1 MGTPPEGPLTDT
13 YEYMDTVQDDDEDAE
28 ESEEEETEEEIE
40 DVYDGETGDKY
51 VGDENV
57 EDDVGTPSRKSDQSS
72 TNEREGPSQSRST
85 EASTS
90 IDDLHRSETGI
101 TPINALKL
109 ENGSHLPSPDE
120 LPQKVESLNL
130 SDIKTRVTSDL
141 SKTHS
146 YQQRKY
152 HSKRSTRQ
160 VGRPQ
165 GSKAKQDK
173 KVRLDHSGIWQ

>member
-1 MGTPPEGPLTDT
+1 
-13 YEYMDTVQDDDEDAE
+13 MDIVQDDDAE
-28 ESEEEETEEEIE
+28 ESEGEEEEEEEEEEE
-40 DVYDGETGDKY
+40 DADGKS
-51 VGDENV
+51 V
-57 EDDVGTPSRKSDQSS
+57 EDDVGITRRKTD
-72 TNEREGPSQSRST
+72 EPSQSRST
-85 EASTS
+85 VDNLHFPETTINTLKASDS
-90 IDDLHRSETGI
+90 
-101 TPINALKL
+101 
-109 ENGSHLPSPDE
+109 ENGSHLRSPDV
-120 LPQKVESLNL
+120 LTQKVESLKL

-173 KVRLDHSGIWQ
+173 KVRLDRSRI

>member
-1 MGTPPEGPLTDT
+1 
-13 YEYMDTVQDDDEDAE
+13 MDIVQDDDDDDDAE
-28 ESEEEETEEEIE
+28 ESEGEEEGEEG
-40 DVYDGETGDKY
+40 DADGES
-51 VGDENV
+51 V
-57 EDDVGTPSRKSDQSS
+57 EDDVGIRRRKTD
-72 TNEREGPSQSRST
+72 EPSQSRST
-85 EASTS
+85 ADNLHFPETAINTLKAS
-90 IDDLHRSETGI
+90 D
-101 TPINALKL
+101 P
-109 ENGSHLPSPDE
+109 ENGSHLRSPDE
-120 LPQKVESLNL
+120 LTQKVESLKL

-173 KVRLDHSGIWQ
+173 KVRLDRSGI

>member
-1 MGTPPEGPLTDT
+1 
-13 YEYMDTVQDDDEDAE
+13 MDIVQDDDDAE
-28 ESEEEETEEEIE
+28 ESEGEEEEEEE
-40 DVYDGETGDKY
+40 EEDGES
-51 VGDENV
+51 V
-57 EDDVGTPSRKSDQSS
+57 EDGVGITRRKTD
-72 TNEREGPSQSRST
+72 EPSQSRST
-85 EASTS
+85 VDNLHFPETAINTLKAS
-90 IDDLHRSETGI
+90 D
-101 TPINALKL
+101 P
-109 ENGSHLPSPDE
+109 ENGSHLRSPDE
-120 LPQKVESLNL
+120 LTQKVESLKL

-173 KVRLDHSGIWQ
+173 KVRLDRSGM

>member
-1 MGTPPEGPLTDT
+1 
-13 YEYMDTVQDDDEDAE
+13 MDIVQDDDDPE
-28 ESEEEETEEEIE
+28 ESEEEEEAEEEE
-40 DVYDGETGDKY
+40 TENGYD
-51 VGDENV
+51 
-57 EDDVGTPSRKSDQSS
+57 EDDE
-72 TNEREGPSQSRST
+72 EREEEEDADNESVEVGMTRRKTDEPSTSERPSQST
-85 EASTS
+85 
-90 IDDLHRSETGI
+90 IDDLQLPETAV
-101 TPINALKL
+101 TSINSPKASVP
-109 ENGSHLPSPDE
+109 ENGFHLRSPDE
-120 LPQKVESLNL
+120 LTQKVESLNL

-173 KVRLDHSGIWQ
+173 KVRLDRSGIWH